1 MLMQVTANF
10 VLSAIYFSVD
20 SKRRVLDLVNY
31 SDVVTVWLAGSAAC
45 DLIITIS
52 LVVILYR
59 RKPDSAGPHAAF
71 RSTAALINK
80 LIRFNMETGM
90 ITSICAIIELAL
102 FLSTHQYNMHLM
114 VFLLLGKM
122 YSNILM
128 ATLNYRES
136 TRQTHNPDIVMQS
149 AFWADAETNFHRSA
163 MPFRSQRPLD
173 VRCPTETND
182 IALQYC

>member
-1 MLMQVTANF
+1 MRAYIF
-10 VLSAIYFSVD
+10 V
-20 SKRRVLDLVNY
+20 R
-31 SDVVTVWLAGSAAC
+31 
-45 DLIITIS
+45 
-52 LVVILYR
+52 
-59 RKPDSAGPHAAF
+59 
-71 RSTAALINK
+71 
-80 LIRFNMETGM
+80 
-90 ITSICAIIELAL
+90 
-102 FLSTHQYNMHLM
+102 
-114 VFLLLGKM
+114 

-182 IALQYC
+182 IALQVSLYSDTVRVRSVIDSTQEFSTADDEEPSRPQSCREKYHNKSSEAPAT